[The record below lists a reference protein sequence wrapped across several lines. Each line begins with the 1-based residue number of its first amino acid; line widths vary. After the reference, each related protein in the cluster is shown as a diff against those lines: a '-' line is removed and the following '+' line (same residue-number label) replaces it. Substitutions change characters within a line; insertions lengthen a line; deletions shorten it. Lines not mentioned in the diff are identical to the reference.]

1 MKKTLIYHGLILMLL
16 LAGTAPA
23 QVRVTKTMTAA
34 SLLNLS
40 GLKYSGGAAAEL
52 FYRTLEADLKRSG
65 WFEIIS
71 AGRAEFAVTGTVE
84 PAGDNLRV
92 RCEVYNVITR
102 ERYLGKAYR
111 MPARNAR
118 RMAHQVADD
127 IIQAITGHP
136 GMSATRI
143 VMVGNRTGHKEL
155 YICDS
160 DGANLRQL
168 TNDRSLSLSPKWSPD
183 GKQIVYTSFL
193 SHFPD
198 VYLITLET
206 GARQRVSNYPGLN
219 ASAAIAPSGDELAL
233 TLSKDGNPDLFIKNL
248 RSGRLTRL
256 TRTTRA
262 AEASPSW
269 SPDGRRIVY
278 VSDAPGAPQLYMIDR
293 NGGDPR
299 RITSRG
305 SENVDPDWGRNGFI
319 AYSSRVGGAY
329 QICVLNPETL
339 DFRQISSG
347 NGDYEDPSWAPDGR
361 HIICTRTRNRI
372 SRLFVLDSMSASC
385 ISLLP
390 DSEAGEWFAPAWAPR

>member
-1 MKKTLIYHGLILMLL
+1 MLL
-16 LAGTAPA
+16 LAATAPA

-34 SLLNLS
+34 SLLDIS
-40 GLKYSGGAAAEL
+40 GLKYSGGGAAEL
-52 FYRTLEADLKRSG
+52 FYRTLEADLARSG

-71 AGRAEFAVTGTVE
+71 AGRAEFTVTGTVE
-84 PAGDNLRV
+84 PAGDNLV
-92 RCEVYNVITR
+92 ARCEAYNVISR

-111 MPARNAR
+111 MPARDAR

-127 IIQAITGHP
+127 IIQALTGQP

-143 VMVGNRTGHKEL
+143 VMVGNRTGRKEL

-168 TNDRSLSLSPKWSPD
+168 TRDQSLSLSPKWSPD
-183 GKQIVYTSFL
+183 ARQIVYTSFL
-193 SHFPD
+193 SYFPD
-198 VYLITLET
+198 VYLVTLET
-206 GARQRVSNYPGLN
+206 GARRRVSNYPGLN
-219 ASAAIAPSGDELAL
+219 SSAAIAPGGDELAL
-233 TLSKDGNPDLFIKNL
+233 TLSKDGNPDLFIKDL
-248 RSGRLTRL
+248 RSARLTRL
-256 TRTTRA
+256 TRTSRA
-262 AEASPSW
+262 AEASPAW

-278 VSDAPGAPQLYMIDR
+278 VSDASGAPQLYLIDR

-299 RITSRG
+299 RITSSG
-305 SENVDPDWGRNGFI
+305 AENVDPDWGRNGFI
-319 AYSSRVGGAY
+319 AYSSRIGRGY

-339 DFRQISSG
+339 AFRQISDG

-361 HIICTRTRNRI
+361 HIVCTRTRNRI

-390 DSEAGEWFAPAWAPR
+390 DSEAGEWFAPAWSPK